1 MKSGKRFTL
10 WNYLENG
17 GNMTHSKNL
26 GNWTWD
32 IETHLINFSPLKMS
46 ALGYDDDE
54 FPDRVTYA
62 FFTEKIYIEDY
73 PAVRDAILAIIQ
85 GESDSF
91 DVMYRIRTKYG
102 GFRWFQD
109 KCDVTMRDD
118 NGKPLIAAGITFDVT
133 EGKLKAI
140 EAERDAGPIDNNPA
154 YTDHLTHTLN
164 RMGMDARLVSEMD
177 AVRANTQFLTV
188 ALFEI
193 DDFMTINT
201 VEGHPFGDY
210 VLIRTAD
217 ILKDRLRETDILG
230 RYRIEQFM
238 VIFPKTP
245 KEIAVSIAEVI
256 QSDIAAYA
264 FGTDLK
270 IALHYGIVEYLGEDL
285 ETFMTNLERSLSQSN
300 HGMNGIRI

>member
-1 MKSGKRFTL
+1 MA
-10 WNYLENG
+10 
-17 GNMTHSKNL
+17 HSKNL

-32 IETHLINFSPLKMS
+32 IETHLINFSQMKKN

-85 GESDSF
+85 NVSDSF
-91 DVMYRIRTKYG
+91 DVTYRIRTKYG

-118 NGKPLIAAGITFDVT
+118 SGKPLIAAGITFDVT
-133 EGKLKAI
+133 EVKHKALKA
-140 EAERDAGPIDNNPA
+140 EAESVLTTTSPDSTELNPEF
-154 YTDHLTHTLN
+154 TDHLTHTLN
-164 RMGMDARLVSEMD
+164 RIGMDARLMSEMD

-193 DDFMTINT
+193 EDFMTINT
-201 VEGHPFGDY
+201 LEGHPFGDY

-217 ILKDRLRETDILG
+217 ILKDRLRETDLLG

-238 VIFPKTP
+238 IIFPKTP
-245 KEIAVSIAEVI
+245 KEIAMSIAEAI
-256 QSDIAAYA
+256 QSDIEAYA

-270 IALHYGIVEYLGEDL
+270 ITLHYGIVEYLGETL
-285 ETFMTNLERSLSQSN
+285 ETFMTNLERSLSHAN

>member
-1 MKSGKRFTL
+1 M
-10 WNYLENG
+10 
-17 GNMTHSKNL
+17 KNL

-32 IETHLINFSPLKMS
+32 IETNLINCSPLKTN
-46 ALGYDDDE
+46 ALGYDE
-54 FPDRVTYA
+54 GEIPDRVTYA

-73 PAVRDAILAIIQ
+73 PDVRDAILAIIQ

-109 KCDVTMRDD
+109 KCDVTMRDV

-140 EAERDAGPIDNNPA
+140 EAESETGIIDSNPA

-164 RMGMDARLVSEMD
+164 RMGMDARLMSEID
-177 AVRANTQFLTV
+177 AVRINTQFLTV

-193 DDFMTINT
+193 DEFMSINT
-201 VEGHPFGDY
+201 IEGHPFGDY

-217 ILKDRLRETDILG
+217 ILKDRLRETDLLG
-230 RYRIEQFM
+230 RYRVEQFM

-245 KEIAVSIAEVI
+245 KEIATSIAEAI
-256 QSDIAAYA
+256 QSDIASYA

-270 IALHYGIVEYLGEDL
+270 INIHFGIVEYLGEDL
-285 ETFMTNLERSLSQSN
+285 EMFMSNLEKTLSLANQ
-300 HGMNGIRI
+300 GLNGLRI